1 MTLTGRNW
9 STWVCAIDIPHAR
22 VTLTTSQVQ
31 SISKKYKKAISAREE
46 SHNVLNELDACVD
59 KVKRKS
65 WKLQEQDAMSSRGD
79 HLKIY
84 DVVLDKGERD
94 GFTFI
99 GVIDDLGLLYQLLQ
113 WLKLL
118 HNSRR

>member
-1 MTLTGRNW
+1 
-9 STWVCAIDIPHAR
+9 
-22 VTLTTSQVQ
+22 
-31 SISKKYKKAISAREE
+31 
-46 SHNVLNELDACVD
+46 LNELDACVD